1 MIKPTGS
8 NVFVTAHEKEATT
21 ASGIILTGETE
32 TGSKPGV
39 VQAIGNR
46 VENMSPGD
54 LVYLRW
60 DKAMAITYEGV
71 KGALINQDEILAVDS
86 K

>member
-8 NVFVTAHEKEATT
+8 NVFVTAQEKEATT

-32 TGSKPGV
+32 TGSKPGLV
-39 VQAIGNR
+39 RAIGNR
-46 VENMSPGD
+46 VENMGPGD

-60 DKAMAITYEGV
+60 DKAMAITFEGA
-71 KGALINQDEILAVDS
+71 KGALINQEDILAVVA